1 MGNVAGREASSSVER
16 SDEQVEARDLALNS
30 CTSKLGTAPKIR
42 LSLERGERDK
52 IYSTLD

>member
-52 IYSTLD
+52 IHSTLD